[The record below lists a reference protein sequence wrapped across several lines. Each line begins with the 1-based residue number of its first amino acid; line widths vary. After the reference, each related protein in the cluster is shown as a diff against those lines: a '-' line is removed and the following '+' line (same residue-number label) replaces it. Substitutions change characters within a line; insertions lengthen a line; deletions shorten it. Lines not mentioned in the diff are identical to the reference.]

1 MTRNSFNKVNHLEDQ
16 EGIPIISKH
25 GALFLNALKCLLR
38 NPVRSTIGIFCLI
51 ALLTPFVTAI
61 AICEGIKSQYRE
73 MLNQAGDVYIARD
86 NYGSNAPIEL
96 EMIGH
101 LKEIQGVTEVV
112 PRVIGRTY
120 VKGKFLAVLGIDP
133 EHKPSSIRLVRGR
146 APKENGD
153 VIIGREAAKFLKL
166 KIGSRFSIKRNPG
179 QVFQIVGLFK
189 SPCNIWNV
197 DLLMMNFEDASLLFG
212 IRGMAT
218 DLSVYT
224 RPGYEQ
230 IVDVI
235 VRLSEKEEES
245 GKPTLRVQTK
255 ELIDRYTQRGFNIKA
270 GVFAGLYCL
279 VLALGIP
286 SIGVISGF
294 GLSERRREIGVM
306 KALGW
311 QTQEILEMTA
321 LENLALSIISVP
333 FIIVAAVLWIHL
345 FNGAV
350 IAKFFVA
357 SLDIIIPFQVP
368 SKVFPIPAMLG
379 LMMAVILAMVGSIY
393 STWRTATVPPSEAM
407 KT

>member
-1 MTRNSFNKVNHLEDQ
+1 MNGNSFNRVDHTEGHEDKLL
-16 EGIPIISKH
+16 INKH
-25 GALFLNALKCLLR
+25 RALFLNAIKCLLR
-38 NPVRSTIGIFCLI
+38 NPVRSAVVILCLI
-51 ALLTPFVTAI
+51 ALLSPFVTALS
-61 AICEGIKSQYRE
+61 ICEGIKSQYRE
-73 MLNQAGDVYIARD
+73 MLNQAGDVYVAGD

-96 EMIGH
+96 EIIEH
-101 LKEIQGVTEVV
+101 LQGIQGVTKVV

-120 VKGKFLAVLGIDP
+120 VKGKFLAILGIDP
-133 EHKPSSIRLVRGR
+133 GYIPVSIRLAKGR
-146 APKENGD
+146 APKAKGD
-153 VIIGREAAKFLKL
+153 VIIGQGASEYLNL
-166 KIGSRFSIKRNPG
+166 GVGSRFSIKKRPE
-179 QVFQIVGLFK
+179 QLFQIVGLFH

-197 DLLMMNFEDASLLFG
+197 DLLVMNFEDASELFG

-235 VRLSEKEEES
+235 ARLSEKEEGS

-255 ELIDRYTQRGFNIKA
+255 ELIDRYTQRGFNMKA
-270 GVFAGLYCL
+270 GVFTGLYCL

-311 QTQEILEMTA
+311 QTQEILEMVA
-321 LENLALSIISVP
+321 MENLALSIISVP
-333 FIIVAAVLWIHL
+333 FIIIAAVAWIYL

-350 IAKFFVA
+350 IANFFIA
-357 SLDIIIPFQVP
+357 SLEIMIPFQVP
-368 SKVFPIPAMLG
+368 SMIFPIPAILG
-379 LMMAVILAMVGSIY
+379 LMMAMVLTMVGSIY
-393 STWRTATVPPSEAM
+393 STWKTAIVPPSEAM

>member
-1 MTRNSFNKVNHLEDQ
+1 MTGNSFNRVDHPEGHEDKSL
-16 EGIPIISKH
+16 INKH
-25 GALFLNALKCLLR
+25 RALFLNAIKCLLR
-38 NPVRSTIGIFCLI
+38 NPVRSTVVILCLI
-51 ALLTPFVTAI
+51 ALLSPFVTAI

-73 MLNQAGDVYIARD
+73 MLNQAGDVYVARD

-120 VKGKFLAVLGIDP
+120 VKGKFLAILGIDP
-133 EHKPSSIRLVRGR
+133 GYIPASIRLEKGR
-146 APKENGD
+146 APKAKGD
-153 VIIGREAAKFLKL
+153 VIIGRGASEYLNL
-166 KIGSRFSIKRNPG
+166 GLGSRFSIKRSPG
-179 QVFQIVGLFK
+179 QLFQIVGLFH
-189 SPCNIWNV
+189 SSCNIWNV
-197 DLLMMNFEDASLLFG
+197 DLLVMNYEDASELFG

-235 VRLSEKEEES
+235 VRLSEKEGES
-245 GKPTLRVQTK
+245 GKPPLRVQTK
-255 ELIDRYTQRGFNIKA
+255 ELIDRYTQRGFNMKA
-270 GVFAGLYCL
+270 GVFTGLYCL
-279 VLALGIP
+279 VFALGIP

-311 QTQEILEMTA
+311 QTQEVLEMVA
-321 LENLALSIISVP
+321 MENLALSIISVP
-333 FIIVAAVLWIHL
+333 FIIIAAVMWIYL

-350 IAKFFVA
+350 IAGFFIA
-357 SLDIIIPFQVP
+357 SLDIMIPFQVP
-368 SKVFPIPAMLG
+368 SMIFPIPAMLG
-379 LMMAVILAMVGSIY
+379 LMMAMVLTMVGSVY
-393 STWRTATVPPSEAM
+393 STWKTAIVPPSEAM

>member
-1 MTRNSFNKVNHLEDQ
+1 MTRNPIIEVDHPEDQ
-16 EGIPIISKH
+16 EGIPAIRKH
-25 GALFLNALKCLLR
+25 GALFINALKCLLR
-38 NPVRSTIGIFCLI
+38 NPVRSSIVILCLI
-51 ALLTPFVTAI
+51 ALITPFVTAI
-61 AICEGIKSQYRE
+61 AICEGVKSQYTTT
-73 MLNQAGDVYIARD
+73 LNQAGHVYVTRD

-96 EMIGH
+96 EMIER
-101 LKEIQGVTEVV
+101 LKEIQGVTKVV

-120 VKGKFLAVLGIDP
+120 VKGKVLAILGIDP
-133 EHKPSSIRLVRGR
+133 EHMPSSIRLFRGR
-146 APKENGD
+146 APGGDGD
-153 VIIGREAAKFLKL
+153 VIIGWEAAKYLKL
-166 KIGSRFSIKRNPG
+166 KIGSKFSIKRGPG

-189 SPCNIWNV
+189 SPCNIRNV
-197 DLLMMNFEDASLLFG
+197 DLLMMNYEDASVLFG

-224 RPGYEQ
+224 RPGYAQ

-235 VRLSEKEEES
+235 LRLSEKEEES
-245 GKPTLRVQTK
+245 GKPVLRVQTR
-255 ELIDRYTQRGFNIKA
+255 ELIDRYSRRGFNIKA
-270 GVFAGLYCL
+270 GVFSGLYCL

-286 SIGVISGF
+286 SIGVLSGF

-321 LENLALSIISVP
+321 FENLALSIMAAP
-333 FIIVAAVLWIHL
+333 FIIIAALLWIHI
-345 FNGAV
+345 FNGAL
-350 IAKFFVA
+350 IAKFFIA
-357 SLDIIIPFQVP
+357 SLDIIIPFQAP

-393 STWRTATVPPSEAM
+393 STWKTATVPPSEAM

>member
-1 MTRNSFNKVNHLEDQ
+1 MTRNPIIEVGHPEDQ
-16 EGIPIISKH
+16 EGTPPIGKH

-38 NPVRSTIGIFCLI
+38 NPVRSTIVILCLI
-51 ALLTPFVTAI
+51 ALLAPFVTAI
-61 AICEGIKSQYRE
+61 AICEGVKSQYTKI
-73 MLNQAGDVYIARD
+73 LNQAGHVYVARD

-96 EMIGH
+96 EMIKH

-120 VKGKFLAVLGIDP
+120 VKGKFLAVLGMDP
-133 EHKPSSIRLVRGR
+133 KHMPPSIRLIRGR
-146 APKENGD
+146 APEGNGD
-153 VIIGREAAKFLKL
+153 VVIGREAAEFLNL

-179 QVFQIVGLFK
+179 QTFEIVGLFH

-197 DLLMMNFEDASLLFG
+197 DLLMMNYEDASVLFG
-212 IRGMAT
+212 LRGMAT

-230 IVDVI
+230 IVDII
-235 VRLSEKEEES
+235 VRLSEKEEKS
-245 GKPTLRVQTK
+245 GKPALRVQTM
-255 ELIDRYTQRGFNIKA
+255 ELIDRYSQRGFNIKA
-270 GVFAGLYCL
+270 GVFAGLYFL

-294 GLSERRREIGVM
+294 GLSERSREIGVM
-306 KALGW
+306 RALGW

-321 LENLALSIISVP
+321 MENLALSIISVP
-333 FIIVAAVLWIHL
+333 FIIIAAVLWIYL

-368 SKVFPIPAMLG
+368 SRVFPVPAVLG
-379 LMMAVILAMVGSIY
+379 LMLAVILTMVGSIY